1 MKPCKFQGIT
11 AGSQGSLDK
20 NRLCQKCIYV
30 YVYIY
35 IYSKTDRQIDRQTD
49 RQRHR
54 HKHHKDLMQKR
65 YYKSHLNY

>member
-35 IYSKTDRQIDRQTD
+35 IYSKTDRQTDRQTET
-49 RQRHR
+49 QT
-54 HKHHKDLMQKR
+54 QAP
-65 YYKSHLNY
+65 

>member
-20 NRLCQKCIYV
+20 NRLCQKCV

>member
-30 YVYIY
+30 YIY
-35 IYSKTDRQIDRQTD
+35 IYSKTDRQIDRQTET
-49 RQRHR
+49 QTET
-54 HKHHKDLMQKR
+54 QTQAP
-65 YYKSHLNY
+65 

>member
-30 YVYIY
+30 YIYIY
-35 IYSKTDRQIDRQTD
+35 IYSKTDRQIDRQTET
-49 RQRHR
+49 QTET
-54 HKHHKDLMQKR
+54 QTQAP
-65 YYKSHLNY
+65 